1 MVFFQLSYLEMIKKK
16 IYLIVRKFL
25 LIYLSIFSGKIKFK
39 LLSGLNFKIIDFNN
53 YEKNKNLIFR
63 KDFFKL
69 EKNSLVYNF
78 DFINLCNKLGGKRGI
93 EIAKFG
99 IFNWY
104 KANKF
109 KSSFVWDTEQTA
121 KRILNLVYNFDFI
134 NSISTKKDEQKLKK
148 ILKVNI
154 DVFDKLIFSKN
165 FEKHS
170 LLELKVYI
178 LTKFILG
185 NKIVNIKNKFEII
198 IKNHLDSFSMH
209 KSYNALEQA
218 RFINDINEIISML
231 LNLNNEVDDLFN
243 FTKIKMETVLAQY
256 FHKDGSVALFNGFGN
271 HNIEKIKLA
280 LSEKQNIRKIE
291 YPESINGIF
300 YFEDKL
306 KKIFFDIVQP
316 TNTSISKKL
325 SAGTLSIE
333 FSSEKEKII
342 TNCGSLEK
350 TTGDASYL
358 RYSAAHST
366 VILENTN
373 ISEIRNNQPHIKFP
387 QIVSFKKISDGMN
400 HAIEASHNGYMKNY
414 KKIVKRKIY
423 YEENKN
429 SLFGEDLIISSISK
443 NKEVIYHIRFH
454 VLPNINITQTNSKKS
469 VILKTNNN
477 SIWLFNASK
486 DLSLEE
492 SVFVDKNDVKQTK
505 QIVIKG
511 ITKQNREKIKW
522 SLSKK

>member
-1 MVFFQLSYLEMIKKK
+1 MVFILMGFFLLSCLEMIKMK

-39 LLSGLNFKIIDFNN
+39 SLSNLNFKIVDFNN
-53 YEKNKNLIFR
+53 YEKDKNLIFK
-63 KDFFKL
+63 KDFYKL

-78 DFINLCNKLGGKRGI
+78 DFINLCNNLGGKRGI

-104 KANKF
+104 RVNKI
-109 KSSFVWDTEQTA
+109 KSSFVWDIEQTS

-134 NSISTKKDEQKLKK
+134 NSISTKEDEQKLKK
-148 ILKVNI
+148 ILKINI
-154 DVFDKLIFSKN
+154 DIFNRLIFSKN

-178 LTKFILG
+178 LIKFILG
-185 NKIVNIKNKFEII
+185 NKIGNVKNKFKII
-198 IKNHLDSFSMH
+198 IKNNLDSFSMH
-209 KSYNALEQA
+209 KSYNVLEQA
-218 RFINDINEIISML
+218 RFINDINEISTML
-231 LNLNNEVDDLFN
+231 LNLNNEVDDVFN
-243 FTKIKMETVLAQY
+243 FVKIKMETVLAQY
-256 FHKDGSVALFNGFGN
+256 FHKDGTVALFNGFSN
-271 HNIEKIKLA
+271 HNVEKIKLA
-280 LSEKQNIRKIE
+280 LNEKQNIRKIE

-306 KKIFFDIVQP
+306 KKIFFDVVQP

-350 TTGDASYL
+350 STGNASYL

-373 ISEIRNNQPHIKFP
+373 ISEIRNNQSHIKFP
-387 QIVSFKKISDGMN
+387 QTVSFKKLSDGKN
-400 HAIEASHNGYMKNY
+400 HTIEASHNGYAKNY
-414 KKIVKRKIY
+414 KKIVKRKIS

-429 SLFGEDLIISSISK
+429 SLFGEDLIISSITK
-443 NKEVIYHIRFH
+443 NKEVIYHIRNFSLH
-454 VLPNINITQTNSKKS
+454 NFFIIFGIAVMRCFNGMILTIT
-469 VILKTNNN
+469 
-477 SIWLFNASK
+477 
-486 DLSLEE
+486 
-492 SVFVDKNDVKQTK
+492 
-505 QIVIKG
+505 
-511 ITKQNREKIKW
+511 
-522 SLSKK
+522 